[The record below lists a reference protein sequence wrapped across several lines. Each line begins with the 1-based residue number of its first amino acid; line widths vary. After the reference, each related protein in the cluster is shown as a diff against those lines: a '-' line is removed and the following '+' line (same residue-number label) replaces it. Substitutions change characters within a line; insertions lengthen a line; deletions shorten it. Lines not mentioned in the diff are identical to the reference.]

1 MSEPRTSFRFDMMPW
16 KLVFC
21 ELAWRDCGQV
31 MCGNGV
37 RISDLPD
44 APEPG
49 RIPKGA
55 DHLHIAPKLSGERDA
70 REEEKWR
77 SLMLSTAR
85 CAHGKLPGD
94 RCQGCRGSAPSME
107 GVRVGTTH
115 DRLPVVIP
123 ARDDLRDIRNW
134 VER

>member
-1 MSEPRTSFRFDMMPW
+1 MSEPRTSFRFDTMPW

-21 ELAWRDCGQV
+21 ELGAMSCQ
-31 MCGNGV
+31 GNGEL
-37 RISDLPD
+37 IYIDELPD

-55 DHLHIAPKLSGERDA
+55 DHLHIVPKLSGERDA